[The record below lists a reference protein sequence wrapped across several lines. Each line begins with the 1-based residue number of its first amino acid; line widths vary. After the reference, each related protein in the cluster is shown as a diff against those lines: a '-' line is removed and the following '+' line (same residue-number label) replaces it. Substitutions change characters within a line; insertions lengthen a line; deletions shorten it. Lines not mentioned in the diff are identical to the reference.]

1 LPDAV
6 TSWSFLGRQ
15 PPFPAAQSMRRVVVA
30 APAPEP
36 LAWNGLLV
44 GSGHANAI
52 FCPPF
57 GYCPMG

>member
-1 LPDAV
+1 
-6 TSWSFLGRQ
+6 
-15 PPFPAAQSMRRVVVA
+15 MRRVVVA